1 MSDKDKPEKP
11 TSQSTDRPVDGG
23 SSYETLN
30 DPLKDKETQ
39 EQRIATLEKVISLM
53 YGQLTDV
60 KEGLRMTETVL
71 KNHLDETIIE

>member
-71 KNHLDETIIE
+71 KNHLDTINE